1 MYLYHGTPADFDV
14 PTLNKCKP
22 HRDFGC
28 GFYLATNYFDAL
40 PMAVKNSRVGYVQT
54 YLLTDLDG
62 LSVLEFDERS
72 EDWLR
77 FVVSSRLGT
86 APNVDLVIGYMAG
99 GGSNLKSKFTK
110 LRNSNVSIDVAA
122 TAMRKQLTSTQLGVQ
137 YAFLTEK
144 ALSKLVKTHILVSA
158 VEHDSVLR
166 AAESLIKDGFHVEY
180 IPVSSECRVSP
191 AVIEDAL
198 RADTGLVSVMFAN
211 NETGAINPIEDIG
224 TICMK
229 RGILFHTDCVQ
240 AAGCYPIDV
249 VKIGCDFLS
258 VSSHK
263 IHGCKGIGALYA
275 KDKSKLTPIVYG
287 GSEQEFGLRGG
298 TENVAGIVGFGKACE
313 ISSKSLH
320 EDTVWVSTLKQR
332 FFMALNEALKDTGDE
347 SCVHVNGMSILTPG
361 KTINLRMDGVDG
373 ETLLLMLDG
382 KGVCVSAGSAC
393 RSHEAEPSHVLSAM
407 GLSKDEARS
416 SIRISFSKKNT
427 ADEAVRAAQILAGC
441 ISALRA
447 REEKE

>member
-1 MYLYHGTPADFDV
+1 MNHGI
-14 PTLNKCKP
+14 
-22 HRDFGC
+22 
-28 GFYLATNYFDAL
+28 
-40 PMAVKNSRVGYVQT
+40 
-54 YLLTDLDG
+54 
-62 LSVLEFDERS
+62 
-72 EDWLR
+72 
-77 FVVSSRLGT
+77 FVHWV
-86 APNVDLVIGYMAG
+86 
-99 GGSNLKSKFTK
+99 
-110 LRNSNVSIDVAA
+110 VAA
-122 TAMRKQLTSTQLGVQ
+122 
-137 YAFLTEK
+137 
-144 ALSKLVKTHILVSA
+144 
-158 VEHDSVLR
+158 
-166 AAESLIKDGFHVEY
+166 
-180 IPVSSECRVSP
+180 
-191 AVIEDAL
+191 
-198 RADTGLVSVMFAN
+198 
-211 NETGAINPIEDIG
+211 
-224 TICMK
+224 
-229 RGILFHTDCVQ
+229 
-240 AAGCYPIDV
+240 IDV